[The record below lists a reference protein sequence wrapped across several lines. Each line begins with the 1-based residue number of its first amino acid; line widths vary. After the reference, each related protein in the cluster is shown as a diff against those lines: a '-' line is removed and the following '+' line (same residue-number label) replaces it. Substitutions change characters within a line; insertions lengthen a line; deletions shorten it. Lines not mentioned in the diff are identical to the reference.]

1 MNKKDVKTFAME
13 VLKVASPLTALI
25 MEVAEMSVTK
35 SIDVTKNGDIE
46 EMKAEVT
53 RQEIATRIAEA
64 QAKVAQELSIAN
76 RIDNANEVT
85 IEEFYDVSGDANVGL
100 NFKENGLN
108 AGINGS
114 GKKVTKR
121 IYRFKGFREDD
132 SNIEEVIQ
140 EK

>member
-1 MNKKDVKTFAME
+1 MNKEDVKTIAKE
-13 VLKVASPLTALI
+13 VLRATSPLTAVI
-25 MEVAEMSVTK
+25 MDVAEKSVTK
-35 SIDVTKNGDIE
+35 SSDVAKNGNIE
-46 EMKAEVT
+46 EMKDEAA
-53 RQEIATRIAEA
+53 RQEIAARIAEA
-64 QAKVAQELSIAN
+64 QAKVAQELAIAN

-100 NFKENGLN
+100 NLKESGLN
-108 AGINGS
+108 AGVNGS

-121 IYRFKGFREDD
+121 VYRFKGFREDD